1 MPDEGRTLRRPMAEM
16 QVQVLPARLPFA
28 FTFMNRIERYLQQSP
43 DPPSLGDF
51 YILSGDFGR
60 VCVSHDVARYIV
72 RLLNRWFVPTWI
84 EFPDRVGSIVR
95 VRARTIRVFVESTVE
110 QRAADRVFDRAREAE
125 ENGDRKPWDNDG
137 FC

>member
-16 QVQVLPARLPFA
+16 QVQVLPARLPSA

-51 YILSGDFGR
+51 YIVSGDFGR

-95 VRARTIRVFVESTVE
+95 VSSTSEMKMSSRNVVPVFVISMQNVIGCP
-110 QRAADRVFDRAREAE
+110 V
-125 ENGDRKPWDNDG
+125 
-137 FC
+137 